1 MKTAMTEEI
10 AREFRGATGCVLVD
24 YRGVPAEAI
33 REFRRKLKARHL
45 RMRVLRNAIAG
56 RAFETAGLAP
66 ARQAIAGPT
75 AAIFGGDGAIA
86 AARALVE
93 WNKKGPPFRPRGA
106 VAEGEVYP
114 ASAVADLARMPD
126 RHALRGMIAGA
137 VIGSARGLAV
147 ALAGVPGA
155 LARVIQARV
164 DKAPKEE
171 AGESKGPEPAP
182 ATPPAA

>member
-1 MKTAMTEEI
+1 MKTAMTDEI
-10 AREFRGATGCVLVD
+10 AREFRGVTGCVLVD

-33 REFRRKLKARHL
+33 REFRRRLRTKHL

-56 RAFETAGLAP
+56 RALDTAGLGLV
-66 ARQAIAGPT
+66 RQAISGPT
-75 AAIFGGDGAIA
+75 AAIFGGEGAIA
-86 AARALVE
+86 AARAVVE
-93 WNKKGPPFRPRGA
+93 WNRKGPALRPRGA

-114 ASAVADLARMPD
+114 ASAVPDLARMPD
-126 RHALRGMIAGA
+126 RQALRGMIAGA

-164 DKAPKEE
+164 DKAAKEG
-171 AGESKGPEPAP
+171 AGASPAP
-182 ATPPAA
+182 EAKPEGSPS